1 MLGGKAAAQAGGQVQ
16 RLLGSLDDQRAGATE
31 RVLHEGVTAHAAQ
44 VGNGGGQRLLDGG
57 QRRVFAVAALVQA
70 VAGGVEVDFHGV
82 LAQGKAHL
90 VQCAVL
96 GQGAD
101 LVAVHQALDDS
112 LFDDALA
119 GGHAGQLAGQARALD
134 RERRVGGQQ
143 VLPRDVVAAVEQLV
157 KRRGLVGSQQQQD
170 ALRRA
175 QVQVG
180 GGDNV
185 RPALECHAAI
195 GDLDVLCA
203 QTLDLKIQRRLRA
216 EKAGRDHGIK
226 CRHRCPFLLMCRLF
240 CRGEHCSPAGGQ

>member
-1 MLGGKAAAQAGGQVQ
+1 M
-16 RLLGSLDDQRAGATE
+16 
-31 RVLHEGVTAHAAQ
+31 
-44 VGNGGGQRLLDGG
+44 
-57 QRRVFAVAALVQA
+57 QA
-70 VAGGVEVDFHGV
+70 VAGGVEINFHGV

-90 VQCAVL
+90 VQCAIL

-101 LVAVHQALDDS
+101 LVAVHQALDDG

-134 RERRVGGQQ
+134 REGRVGGEQL
-143 VLPRDVVAAVEQLV
+143 LPR
-157 KRRGLVGSQQQQD
+157 
-170 ALRRA
+170 
-175 QVQVG
+175 
-180 GGDNV
+180 DNV
-185 RPALECHAAI
+185 RPALERHAAI

>member
-16 RLLGSLDDQRAGATE
+16 RLLGSLNDQRAGAAE
-31 RVLHEGVTAHAAQ
+31 RVLHEGVAAHAAQ
-44 VGNGGGQRLLDGG
+44 VGNGGGQCLLDGG

-101 LVAVHQALDDS
+101 LVAVHQALDDG

-143 VLPRDVVAAVEQLV
+143 VLPRDVVAAIEQLV

-185 RPALECHAAI
+185 RPALERHAAI

-240 CRGEHCSPAGGQ
+240 CRGEHCSPADGQ

>member
-1 MLGGKAAAQAGGQVQ
+1 MA
-16 RLLGSLDDQRAGATE
+16 
-31 RVLHEGVTAHAAQ
+31 
-44 VGNGGGQRLLDGG
+44 
-57 QRRVFAVAALVQA
+57 F
-70 VAGGVEVDFHGV
+70 
-82 LAQGKAHL
+82 
-90 VQCAVL
+90 
-96 GQGAD
+96 
-101 LVAVHQALDDS
+101 
-112 LFDDALA
+112 FDDALA
-119 GGHAGQLAGQARALD
+119 GRHAGQLAGQARALD

-170 ALRRA
+170 AFRRA

-185 RPALECHAAI
+185 RPALERHAAI

-203 QTLDLKIQRRLRA
+203 QTLDLKFSVDSVPKSR
-216 EKAGRDHGIK
+216 RDHSIE